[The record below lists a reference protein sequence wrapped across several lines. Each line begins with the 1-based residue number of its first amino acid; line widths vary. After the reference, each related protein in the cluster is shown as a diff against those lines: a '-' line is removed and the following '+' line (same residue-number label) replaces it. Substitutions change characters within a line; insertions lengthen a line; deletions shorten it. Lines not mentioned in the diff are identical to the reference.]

1 MKNLLIFF
9 IIALLA
15 VSGCQSFK
23 KNNNFALVV
32 TPISLPISSEK
43 EEVLMLVEPYYDM
56 SLYDFLKNKKYK
68 VDVISQDPLIYKIP
82 AQKGLLEDLSK
93 ILITIRTAMN
103 VISMNLA
110 NMNTTKTEDGGPY
123 RRKALL
129 INRDFKIEK
138 IVGVPVDMKKVYDPR
153 HPDADKAGYLYL
165 PNVSEVEE
173 KVQMMNIQRLYDDIT
188 KIIEK
193 LNKNSVVSGYNVYY

>member
-1 MKNLLIFF
+1 MKYQFIFITIIFLLIF
-9 IIALLA
+9 
-15 VSGCQSFK
+15 SGCQSIK

-32 TPISLPISSEK
+32 IPIGLPIPSEK
-43 EEVLMLVEPYYDM
+43 EEVLMLAEPYDDM

-82 AQKGLLEDLSK
+82 DQKGLLEDLSK

-110 NMNTTKTEDGGPY
+110 NMNTTKTADGGPY

-129 INRDFKIEK
+129 INRDFEIKK
-138 IVGVPVDMKKVYDPR
+138 IVGVPGAMKKVYDPS

-173 KVQMMNIQRLYDDIT
+173 KVQMMNIQRLYNDIS

-193 LNKNSVVSGYNVYY
+193 INKNCVVSGYNG